1 MYGTT
6 NKGPTRQ
13 IYTARWRQ
21 NQSSE
26 KGNRE
31 EEGKRGTPGSVGNV
45 SNGCLPLVSSSE
57 CDTGEDDSAEQ
68 VEQVP
73 VEQLQFPV
81 PVVQE
86 AMVLR
91 TQKVEAQAML
101 VPDQC

>member
-1 MYGTT
+1 MSVPVRAMTFAKFT
-6 NKGPTRQ
+6 MTSSL
-13 IYTARWRQ
+13 YTLFG
-21 NQSSE
+21 SSC
-26 KGNRE
+26 GVDFVLSLSH
-31 EEGKRGTPGSVGNV
+31 PGGNV